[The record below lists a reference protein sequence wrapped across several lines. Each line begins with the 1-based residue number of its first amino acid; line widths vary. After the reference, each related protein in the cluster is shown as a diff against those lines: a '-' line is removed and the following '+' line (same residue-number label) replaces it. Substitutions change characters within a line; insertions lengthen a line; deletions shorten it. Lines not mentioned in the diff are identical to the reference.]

1 MSSYNNFSKK
11 DRARKDS
18 NYNTNPDN
26 FEVRKV
32 NKDKIKSFEKLKP
45 KWRELCSYF
54 RFYPDRFIDFIQPDD
69 AKIKLYFYQRI
80 YLRIMFRFRKV
91 FITATRGTSKCVT
104 GDTLLFTDNG
114 IKEIGELASYSTKK
128 SKLNCNIKLLN
139 GFNKMNNANAIFING
154 KRDTKKISTSD
165 GYEIEGTYNHPVLIM
180 DESGKYDFKNL
191 EDVKIGD
198 YIAISRGSNIF
209 GNNTKI
215 DINIDKFLNN
225 RTKEDNKSL
234 VHCNIPNKLTND
246 LAYYFGLLIGDGCLT
261 RDNVVLFT
269 SADKELADFFININ
283 KNVFSIDTKKNK
295 KYNYIVY
302 SMYFREVLRQIGL
315 DKVNAFEKEIPKCIL
330 NAPKEIVTNFLSGL
344 FDTDGMVDKNHISFC
359 TASEKMSKQIQIILA
374 NLGIISNRKKRFN
387 KKFKTYHYIINIY
400 GKNIDLFKENIGFKL
415 KRKQVI
421 LNSIYKYDRNP
432 NKNIIPY
439 QEDKIIKIT
448 NKNKYQNSQYL
459 KQDFYHIRA
468 KNNKLT
474 YDKLRRLYDYNI
486 DMDSDYAS
494 LIDLDNLNYYW
505 DEIVEIKNNENY
517 VYDINV
523 KKSHTFVGNAIV
535 NHNSFLQNLA
545 FVLLC
550 IMYPRTKL
558 FCCAPGKEQAAKITQ
573 ECLDDIFD
581 FFPLLGE
588 EVKIFKREK
597 DYTKLVFYNG
607 SKYDV
612 VQMKDSSRGGR
623 RFGGVIEEIADKKFD
638 GDILNSVVIPLM
650 ANSRTAMCGK
660 VDPNEIHKRE
670 IYITT
675 ASTQQQFA
683 YAKCKEIFDDM
694 MNGDS
699 AFCTGNSYELP
710 CMYGQL
716 DIDFIEEKRDSP
728 TYSIL
733 DFMREY
739 ESIYTGSSSDNLIS
753 DEKLNKCRTLS
764 IAEWEHCGDTKVQYV
779 LSYDVSRSTG
789 KENALCALVVIKL
802 TPRGDGTYHKQIV
815 NIFSSEG
822 QHDTWQAKFLKEKV
836 REYKASILV
845 IDANGIGSGVVD
857 QLVLDLNDGNPPY
870 KVVNDIDNQWTKYE
884 TQDAIPMV
892 YALKSQRKETKNSD
906 MINNI
911 MKVFNKLDVEL
922 LKTPN
927 EGLKELEKKNK
938 KKFKDD
944 SEEIALAEIPY
955 ILTNNLCDEIMN
967 LLYKQRGN
975 DSEVEQISR
984 SIPKDKFSALMYG
997 LYWVYLEEKK
1007 NKISKKQKF
1016 NWLDYV
1022 LY

>member
-91 FITATRGTSKCVT
+91 FITATRGTSK
-104 GDTLLFTDNG
+104 
-114 IKEIGELASYSTKK
+114 
-128 SKLNCNIKLLN
+128 
-139 GFNKMNNANAIFING
+139 
-154 KRDTKKISTSD
+154 
-165 GYEIEGTYNHPVLIM
+165 
-180 DESGKYDFKNL
+180 
-191 EDVKIGD
+191 
-198 YIAISRGSNIF
+198 
-209 GNNTKI
+209 
-215 DINIDKFLNN
+215 
-225 RTKEDNKSL
+225 
-234 VHCNIPNKLTND
+234 
-246 LAYYFGLLIGDGCLT
+246 
-261 RDNVVLFT
+261 
-269 SADKELADFFININ
+269 
-283 KNVFSIDTKKNK
+283 
-295 KYNYIVY
+295 
-302 SMYFREVLRQIGL
+302 
-315 DKVNAFEKEIPKCIL
+315 
-330 NAPKEIVTNFLSGL
+330 
-344 FDTDGMVDKNHISFC
+344 
-359 TASEKMSKQIQIILA
+359 
-374 NLGIISNRKKRFN
+374 
-387 KKFKTYHYIINIY
+387 
-400 GKNIDLFKENIGFKL
+400 
-415 KRKQVI
+415 
-421 LNSIYKYDRNP
+421 
-432 NKNIIPY
+432 
-439 QEDKIIKIT
+439 
-448 NKNKYQNSQYL
+448 
-459 KQDFYHIRA
+459 
-468 KNNKLT
+468 
-474 YDKLRRLYDYNI
+474 
-486 DMDSDYAS
+486 
-494 LIDLDNLNYYW
+494 
-505 DEIVEIKNNENY
+505 
-517 VYDINV
+517 
-523 KKSHTFVGNAIV
+523 
-535 NHNSFLQNLA
+535 SFLQNLA

-581 FFPLLGE
+581 FFPLLRE
-588 EVKIFKREK
+588 EVKLYKKDK
-597 DYTKLVFYNG
+597 DYTKLIFYNG

-612 VQMKDSSRGGR
+612 VQMKDSARGGR
-623 RFGGVIEEIADKKFD
+623 RFGGAIEEICDKKFD
-638 GDILNSVVIPLM
+638 GNILNSVVIPLM
-650 ANSRTAMCGK
+650 ANSRPAMCGK

-670 IYITT
+670 IYIST

-683 YAKCKEIFDDM
+683 YQKCREIFDDM
-694 MNGDS
+694 LNGES

-716 DIDFIEEKRDSP
+716 DIAFIEEKRDSP

-779 LSYDVSRSTG
+779 LAYDVSRSTG

-802 TPRGDGTYHKQIV
+802 TPRGDGTYHKQVV

-997 LYWVYLEEKK
+997 LFWVYLEEKK
-1007 NKISKKQKF
+1007 NKEQNRDIKVDMNKLFLFKKPNIRK
-1016 NWLDYV
+1016 Y
-1022 LY
+1022 